1 MFTKRHYELIARAIA
16 RTDRYD
22 DDTLIGEAL
31 VANLVAMFEA
41 NDTRFD
47 TYKFLEAC
55 QS

>member
-1 MFTKRHYELIARAIA
+1 MFTRPHYELIARAIA

-47 TYKFLEAC
+47 TANFLGAC
-55 QS
+55 NA